1 MLTKEQIEEVI
12 DLLQRVAVEQRAAA
26 ASNDVRCAA
35 EWTRGF
41 AQGCVTS
48 AEILRERLTIWSDYN
63 EAVRAA
69 R

>member
-26 ASNDVRCAA
+26 ASNDVPVAA

-63 EAVRAA
+63 ERAHAA

>member
-26 ASNDVRCAA
+26 ASNNVPVAA

-48 AEILRERLTIWSDYN
+48 AEILRDKLAAWSDYN
-63 EAVRAA
+63 EATRAA